1 MKKRQDSAFGHRNLP
16 LLLLQARETVFGRF
30 RAIVTTHG
38 LTEQQWRIIR
48 ALLEVGPME
57 PREIVMTCHL
67 SSPSLAGILA
77 RMDNLGLVRRER
89 MGHDQRRVQ
98 VSLTAKSRVLAAKM
112 APRIEATYAELEATL
127 GREFVRDLYD
137 RLDALVERLGG
148 PGSVPEAD
156 E

>member
-1 MKKRQDSAFGHRNLP
+1 
-16 LLLLQARETVFGRF
+16 
-30 RAIVTTHG
+30 
-38 LTEQQWRIIR
+38 
-48 ALLEVGPME
+48 ME